1 MAYSSGRV
9 IHDADSHI
17 FESLRFYRGYADASM
32 SDRLEADLLALFFDA
47 AARESFEEA
56 VARHDDPEVR
66 ATAGDEIMQRKL
78 WDALGAFRGEDRSKA
93 LDYLGFSSQIV
104 FDSFFRLL
112 MRTYES
118 GDDLDLLYGAAGAY
132 MRAITDFCAGD
143 PRLLPAGYV
152 PLADP
157 ARSVA
162 FVGEAIESGCAALT
176 MSADCPRSHAPSH
189 VDLEPVWAQAAEA
202 GVPVIYHLGSGRTPS
217 DTFKNNGRPQ
227 DKGFAGGD
235 GTFTSLE
242 YLGSP
247 LPVIETLNCLIVD
260 GVLDRNPGLRIGVLE
275 FGSTWL
281 PGYLRFLDGGYAAY
295 SRIEGRLQKLE
306 FKLSEY
312 VQRQVRI
319 APYHFEDTGW
329 LIREA
334 GPDVAMFSSDY
345 PHKEGGRDPIA
356 KFEKSMDEYGISD
369 ADRDRFYAKNFED
382 LLSGRFS
389 LAGT

>member
-1 MAYSSGRV
+1 MAYSTGRL

-17 FESLRFYRGYADASM
+17 FESPTFYRGYADAYI
-32 SDRLEADLLALFFDA
+32 SDRLEADLRRHFFDA
-47 AARESFEEA
+47 AALESFEA
-56 VARHDDPEVR
+56 AILRNDDDEHR
-66 ATAGDEIMQRKL
+66 ATAEAEIMQRKL
-78 WDALGAFRGEDRSKA
+78 WDAFGAFRSEDRSKA
-93 LDYLGFSSQIV
+93 LDYLGFGSQIV

-112 MRTYES
+112 VRAYES
-118 GDDLDLLYGAAGAY
+118 EDDMDLLYGAARAY
-132 MRAITDFCAGD
+132 TRVITDFCAGD

-162 FVGEAIESGCAALT
+162 FVREAIESGCAALT
-176 MSADCPRSHAPSH
+176 MSADCPRTHAPSH

-202 GVPVIYHLGSGRTPS
+202 GVPVIYHLGSARTPS
-217 DTFKNNGRPQ
+217 ETFKINGRPQ

-235 GTFTSLE
+235 GTFTSIE

-260 GVLDRNPGLRIGVLE
+260 GVLDRNPNLRIGILE

-295 SRIEGRLQKLE
+295 SRIEGRLQKLDL
-306 FKLSEY
+306 KLSEY

-319 APYHFEDTGW
+319 GPYNFEETGW

-334 GPDVAMFSSDY
+334 GPDVAMFSADY

-369 ADRDRFYAKNFED
+369 ADRERFYTKNFED

-389 LAGT
+389 LAGA